1 MAAVAV
7 GALDPAELDPANPAW
22 VTAVDL
28 VFDRLTGYDTTTN
41 AAVPNLASSWSTS
54 DLVHWTFTL
63 DPGRTFSDG
72 APVTA
77 SDVVTSLERVAADP
91 TSLPGARLDV
101 IDGVAGL
108 AAGSTWVVGAKVGGS
123 GRIYQTQVKLY
134 LSRGEVLWTGECTCP
149 MQVDCKHSVAV
160 AIVAR
165 QTFGLAGAAAPATP
179 AAYVSDSDLA
189 RWAVVPALDEPASWT
204 DQPPPD
210 EYDRYDYDDDGYPDP
225 LAALHHL
232 HPGAPTTPG
241 LPAWE
246 RAVRAVVGL
255 SLIHISEP
263 TRLLSISYAV
273 LRLQK
278 KKKNKIYHL
287 ADT

>member
-1 MAAVAV
+1 MTADLAA
-7 GALDPAELDPANPAW
+7 L
-22 VTAVDL
+22 
-28 VFDRLTGYDTTTN
+28 
-41 AAVPNLASSWSTS
+41 
-54 DLVHWTFTL
+54 
-63 DPGRTFSDG
+63 
-72 APVTA
+72 
-77 SDVVTSLERVAADP
+77 
-91 TSLPGARLDV
+91 GARLRLLTDAQLRA
-101 IDGVAGL
+101 VAGPTTFTRGQGYAAQRRVSGL
-108 AAGSTWVVGAKVGGS
+108 AASSTWVVSAKVRGS
-123 GRIYQTQVKLY
+123 GRIYQTQVELY

-165 QTFGLAGAAAPATP
+165 QTFGLAGAATLATP

-246 RAVRAVVGL
+246 RAVRAVVGDTAATTTHFTPVGL
-255 SLIHISEP
+255 LFEVQVTPPNRYSPPGSAVILTR
-263 TRLLSISYAV
+263 TRLV
-273 LRLQK
+273 DHHGD
-278 KKKNKIYHL
+278 N
-287 ADT
+287 DPG

>member
-1 MAAVAV
+1 MTADLAA
-7 GALDPAELDPANPAW
+7 L
-22 VTAVDL
+22 
-28 VFDRLTGYDTTTN
+28 
-41 AAVPNLASSWSTS
+41 
-54 DLVHWTFTL
+54 
-63 DPGRTFSDG
+63 
-72 APVTA
+72 
-77 SDVVTSLERVAADP
+77 
-91 TSLPGARLDV
+91 GARLRLLTDAQLRA
-101 IDGVAGL
+101 VAGPTTFTRGQGYAAQRRVSGL
-108 AAGSTWVVGAKVGGS
+108 AASSTWVVSAKVRGS
-123 GRIYQTQVKLY
+123 GRIYQTQVELY

-165 QTFGLAGAAAPATP
+165 QTFGLAGAATLATP

-246 RAVRAVVGL
+246 RAAVSYTHLRAHETVLDLVCRLLLEKKKSKHSCVHNTLL
-255 SLIHISEP
+255 SLESDARVQ
-263 TRLLSISYAV
+263 T
-273 LRLQK
+273 
-278 KKKNKIYHL
+278 L
-287 ADT
+287 AHTS